1 MISYWE
7 KVSFLSY
14 DYVIVGGGIVG
25 FSTALSL
32 REKHPKASI
41 LVLESGF
48 LPSGA
53 STKNAGFACVGSL
66 SEIIEDLRT
75 HTEDEVRELVKLRKD
90 GLELL
95 KKRLGEN
102 RIGYQGYGSHELI
115 FHHELHV
122 LEHLDN
128 INKFLSDIFR
138 FPIFEETTQQK
149 SNFGFSSEVKTTILN
164 RAEGSI
170 HTGKMMKNLIGKAQS
185 VGIEYKT
192 KSQVVQL
199 EEDNRSA
206 IVHIRDEEAHIRA
219 TEVFVCTNAFSK
231 TLLPNLD
238 LKPGRGQ
245 VFITKPI
252 PGLALKGTF
261 HFGQG
266 YYYFR
271 EIDGRILFGGGRNI
285 DFVQEESTLDQLNE
299 KIQHDL
305 EQKLKH
311 LILPG
316 HEVAIDQRWTGIM
329 AFGPQK
335 KPIVKKISPRIYA
348 GVRLGGMG
356 VAIGSKL
363 GEMLAE
369 LAN

>member
-7 KVSFLSY
+7 KVSFLNY

-32 REKHPKASI
+32 RDNYPKASI

-75 HTEDEVRELVKLRKD
+75 HTEEEVCELVKLRKD

-115 FHHELHV
+115 FHHELHL
-122 LEHLDN
+122 LEHIKKINTLLGN
-128 INKFLSDIFR
+128 IYAV
-138 FPIFEETTQQK
+138 PIFEERAQDI
-149 SNFGFSSEVKTTILN
+149 SSFGFSSEVKTTIYN

-170 HTGKMMKNLIGKAQS
+170 HTGKMMKNLISKAQS
-185 VGIEYKT
+185 LGIEYKT
-192 KSQVVQL
+192 RNQVVAL
-199 EEDNRSA
+199 DEDNTGVL
-206 IVHIRDEEAHIRA
+206 VHIKDEEGRIRA
-219 TEVFVCTNAFSK
+219 NKVFICTNAFSK
-231 TLLPNLD
+231 TLLPELD

-245 VFITKPI
+245 VLITKPI
-252 PGLALKGTF
+252 PGLSLKGTF
-261 HFGQG
+261 HFDQG

-285 DFVQEESTLDQLNE
+285 DFINEESTLDELNE

-305 EQKLKH
+305 EQKLRH
-311 LILPG
+311 LILPSY
-316 HEVAIDQRWTGIM
+316 EVAIDQRWTGIM
-329 AFGPQK
+329 AFGSQK
-335 KPIVKKISPRIYA
+335 KPIVKAISPRIFA

-356 VAIGSKL
+356 VAIGSQL
-363 GEMLAE
+363 GEILAGF
-369 LAN
+369 AD